1 MAMNKRT
8 TYHFYKE
15 NVGNDKSKENHA
27 PVHEN
32 IFCHC
37 FTRKVKWMDQ
47 WWDFIS
53 QKSINDSYYA
63 PT

>member
-47 WWDFIS
+47 
-53 QKSINDSYYA
+53 
-63 PT
+63 